1 MGTSSVWMESTLG
14 LLTLWL
20 RRARG
25 HLGVGFT
32 FCISFFILGASLL
45 QPDKLVPIRAQLL
58 DVNAWLETSIKKSL
72 SIIPTLGHIIQTYRL
87 AASDYER
94 LQAQNQALNGWQ
106 HRARLLQRENDALR
120 AQLRMPYEE
129 RQYLTTAR
137 VLGQWQNSTQHKLL
151 LQGGLKDGLAENLI
165 VVTGHTLM
173 GYIQTCGQDSAL
185 VTTVRDPA
193 ARIPVVGERSH
204 KHALVAGQGTNT
216 LVLLHTQDQ
225 GAFIEGELLL
235 TSTQGNFY
243 PPGYV
248 VGRVHAGPQK
258 GTTTLIL
265 EAPGAVPD
273 HLTILKERKESSHD

>member
-1 MGTSSVWMESTLG
+1 MGMSSVWMESTWG
-14 LLTLWL
+14 LVTLWI

-25 HLGVGFT
+25 HLGVGSTLCVSLFV
-32 FCISFFILGASLL
+32 LGASLL
-45 QPDKLVPIRAQLL
+45 QPDRLTPIRAQLL

-72 SIIPTLGHIIQTYRL
+72 SIIPTLGHMIQTYRL

-106 HRARLLQRENDALR
+106 HHARLLQRENDALR

-129 RQYLTTAR
+129 RHYLTTAR

-165 VVTGHTLM
+165 VVTGRSLV
-173 GYIQTCGQDSAL
+173 GYIQTCGKESAL

-193 ARIPVVGERSH
+193 ARIPVVGERSQ
-204 KHALVAGQGTNT
+204 KHAVVAGQGTNT
-216 LVLLHTQDQ
+216 LVLVHAQDQ
-225 GAFIEGELLL
+225 GAFSEGELLL

-248 VGRVHAGPQK
+248 VGRVRPGPQK
-258 GTTTLIL
+258 GTTTLTL
-265 EAPGAVPD
+265 EAPGKVPD
-273 HLTILKERKESSHD
+273 YVTVLKEVRALDHD